1 MTTLRNG
8 SRDSY
13 FRYRKKRSRPARL
26 LSYSTKQHSVR
37 FEFIVSAPAPYFK
50 MHSSAFIFSILPA
63 AIAVLPTN
71 VTYPYPR
78 RVLHTGSFTRPNPS
92 VWVEPGS
99 LYEYNSL
106 VITGSKAVCTLPV
119 VTVTTTVTS
128 ATLCGKDQ
136 PSQTNFPF
144 TDCRYDLLK
153 LSTCTFPNR
162 PIEWTNVPTTQDLK
176 TAPVPT
182 KVSKTSTVTW
192 WDAITTITGGG
203 PWSVVPTLTNKVITA
218 VNGTSRILATQHT
231 TTTVRAKTYN
241 ISTATVYPNTT
252 SISGIFI
259 NPASLTQTHH
269 AVKTKTSTFVDFQT
283 KTKVHAHTTVPIPYE
298 AADDSSDDDAYPS
311 ETRLPKH
318 PIVPVPISIVDGSRT
333 LHVVSK
339 TKSTTKYP
347 AATEYPQD
355 DTSDS
360 DEPQEDKDEDETYEP
375 NRRKSSFY
383 DNDDGNDENEEDFD
397 DDVTDNDE
405 ETALRDSYGTKLK
418 FTTATSIGP
427 PKVYS
432 TKTTGQWKHAS
443 SSTRKPAAKPKP
455 TASHSTVEL
464 QSTTKKYTALT
475 LFASVTPALPTKR
488 PSKTKS
494 ISPAG
499 KTTTSPE
506 RSVFSTSHTELQIE
520 DFLTKIPIPSLP
532 YNKTYK
538 AHFPLSSVA
547 LSYKPA
553 HHGHLSTASPSQT
566 AETDDPYKSPSSTVT
581 WHPVVVST
589 AKPSLH
595 LSNDQSECIVYCGL
609 IVSR

>member
-1 MTTLRNG
+1 
-8 SRDSY
+8 
-13 FRYRKKRSRPARL
+13 
-26 LSYSTKQHSVR
+26 
-37 FEFIVSAPAPYFK
+37 

-153 LSTCTFPNR
+153 LSTY
-162 PIEWTNVPTTQDLK
+162 
-176 TAPVPT
+176 
-182 KVSKTSTVTW
+182 
-192 WDAITTITGGG
+192 AITTITGGG

-298 AADDSSDDDAYPS
+298 AA
-311 ETRLPKH
+311 
-318 PIVPVPISIVDGSRT
+318 
-333 LHVVSK
+333 
-339 TKSTTKYP
+339 
-347 AATEYPQD
+347 
-355 DTSDS
+355 
-360 DEPQEDKDEDETYEP
+360 
-375 NRRKSSFY
+375 KSSFY

-397 DDVTDNDE
+397 DDVTDNEE

-432 TKTTGQWKHAS
+432 TKTTGQW
-443 SSTRKPAAKPKP
+443 KPAAKPKP